1 MKNEISFFLPMKRI
15 PSATQ
20 QTHKV
25 STRSGKPQFYEPQE
39 LKTARL
45 LFRDLLARRKPE
57 APLEGP
63 VYLRVVFYYPATK
76 QHPSG
81 AWKTT
86 RPDTDNLI
94 KMLKDEMT
102 RLGFWKDD
110 AQICSEWISKVYY
123 EHPGIEIHTWVLEE
137 GPSYV

>member
-1 MKNEISFFLPMKRI
+1 MAKIEFFLPMKRI

-25 STRSGKPQFYEPQE
+25 AVRGGKPQFYESQE

-45 LFRDLLARRKPE
+45 LFRDLLARRRPD

-63 VYLRVVFYYPATK
+63 VELRIVWSYPPSDM
-76 QHPSG
+76 HPWG
-81 AWKTT
+81 TWKTT

-94 KMLKDEMT
+94 KMVKDEMT

-110 AQICSEWISKVYY
+110 AQVCSEWTAKVY
-123 EHPGIEIHTWVLEE
+123 GKDSGVLIQAWELKE
-137 GPSYV
+137 GPSHV